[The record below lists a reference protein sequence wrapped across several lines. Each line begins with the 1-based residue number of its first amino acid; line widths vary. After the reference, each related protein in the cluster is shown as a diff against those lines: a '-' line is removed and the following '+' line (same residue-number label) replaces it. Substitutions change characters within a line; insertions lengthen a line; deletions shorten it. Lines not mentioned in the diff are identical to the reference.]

1 MRTNF
6 ENALAAMI
14 SDGWARMSDGDV
26 STPFGYF
33 SVVEI
38 DGTEETHGYS
48 TDDGDLDSAIFAPEA
63 RGVYCV
69 IEDTFGN
76 IFVSA
81 ADSIREAEAWY
92 TTRAESFADWV
103 NSF

>member
-48 TDDGDLDSAIFAPEA
+48 TDDGDLDSAIFAPDA
-63 RGVYCV
+63 RGIYCV
-69 IEDTFGN
+69 VEYEFGG

-81 ADSIREAEAWY
+81 AGSLREAEAWFAK
-92 TTRAESFADWV
+92 RAESYADWV
-103 NSF
+103 DSF